1 MTTTVAIIQARMSSS
16 RLPGKVLKPLLGL
29 PSIVFMAQR
38 VRQARR
44 IDRLLVATSTDASD
58 DPLAA
63 ALAEHGIECFRGSLA
78 DVLQRFHQAAQH
90 AQADVVLRLT
100 GDCPLIDPELIDRVA
115 ACVIDGDAA
124 YATNAVPAS
133 YPDGL
138 DVEAMRIEALA
149 AADTDATLPSD
160 REHVTPFIRRE
171 AQRFPAQSVSAF
183 ADLSAMRWTVD
194 HPDDLA
200 HVEALIAAVGAT
212 SPTSFD
218 RWDLFR
224 AIERLDLRRDQNA
237 HQRNEGYLK
246 SLRDDAAA

>member
-1 MTTTVAIIQARMSSS
+1 MTTVAIIQARMSSS

-38 VRQARR
+38 VRQARCV
-44 IDRLLVATSTDASD
+44 DRLIVATSVDASD
-58 DPLAA
+58 DPLAEVLA
-63 ALAEHGIECFRGSLA
+63 AHGIECFRGPLA
-78 DVLQRFHQAAQH
+78 DVLARFHQAASH
-90 AQADVVLRLT
+90 AGADVVLRLT

-115 ACVIDGDAA
+115 ALVIEGSAA

-133 YPDGL
+133 FPDGL

-149 AADTDATLPSD
+149 AAAAEATLPSD

-171 AQRFPAQSVSAF
+171 VQRFPARSISAF
-183 ADLSAMRWTVD
+183 ADLSSMRWTVD

-200 HVEALIAAVGAT
+200 HVEALLAAVGAT
-212 SPTSFD
+212 SPTGFD
-218 RWDLFR
+218 RFDLYR
-224 AIERLDLRRDQNA
+224 AIERHGVQRGQD